1 MKKRLIAI
9 LLILS
14 LVLTVFPMAAFAE
27 EPACKHEH
35 TAPYSESF
43 GNTRGEFFLMLW
55 KMYGCPEP
63 RIEDKFEDVS
73 EADVFYKAVLWA
85 TQNNISN
92 GLTDTQFRP
101 EQATTR
107 AQAVTFLWRAAG
119 CPEPENPYTTF
130 RDLKSGAFYEKA
142 VAWAAEQDWLELR
155 TDGVSFRPDYSA
167 GEFLLEGTVC
177 EDCGAIL
184 ETTKLS
190 FSEPVLASGTFGDNL
205 KWKITGQTLT
215 ITGSGEM
222 MNLDEYQEAPW
233 YEYWDII
240 SHVNLPEGLLSI
252 GDGAFSGCCYLAD
265 PVIPGSVR
273 TIGEGAFYNCSAIM
287 KLTIPEGVTSIADGA
302 FYSCHL
308 LGEVSIVSVVEDLRI
323 NALWF

>member
-43 GNTRGEFFLMLW
+43 ENTRGEFFLMLW

-101 EQATTR
+101 EQAATR

-119 CPEPENPYTTF
+119 EPEPNYTVDPF
-130 RDLKSGAFYEKA
+130 IDVKYGYYHKA
-142 VAWAAEQDWLELR
+142 VLWAVEKGI
-155 TDGVSFRPDYSA
+155 TTGTSSNTFSPDDVCTRAQIVTFLHRSA
-167 GEFLLEGTVC
+167 N
-177 EDCGAIL
+177 
-184 ETTKLS
+184 K
-190 FSEPVLASGTFGDNL
+190 
-205 KWKITGQTLT
+205 
-215 ITGSGEM
+215 
-222 MNLDEYQEAPW
+222 
-233 YEYWDII
+233 
-240 SHVNLPEGLLSI
+240 
-252 GDGAFSGCCYLAD
+252 
-265 PVIPGSVR
+265 
-273 TIGEGAFYNCSAIM
+273 
-287 KLTIPEGVTSIADGA
+287 
-302 FYSCHL
+302 
-308 LGEVSIVSVVEDLRI
+308 
-323 NALWF
+323 

>member
-101 EQATTR
+101 EQAATR

-155 TDGVSFRPDYSA
+155 TDGVSFCPDYSA

-177 EDCGAIL
+177 EDCGTIL
-184 ETTKLS
+184 ETQKLT
-190 FSEPVLASGTFGDNL
+190 FSEAGPAVSAKGRCGDDL
-205 KWKITGQTLT
+205 TWEYSDGVLT

-222 MNLDEYQEAPW
+222 TDLTEMKAAPW
-233 YEYWDII
+233 
-240 SHVNLPEGLLSI
+240 VK
-252 GDGAFSGCCYLAD
+252 
-265 PVIPGSVR
+265 VR
-273 TIGEGAFYNCSAIM
+273 DQIE
-287 KLTIPEGVTSIADGA
+287 
-302 FYSCHL
+302 
-308 LGEVSIVSVVEDLRI
+308 
-323 NALWF
+323 